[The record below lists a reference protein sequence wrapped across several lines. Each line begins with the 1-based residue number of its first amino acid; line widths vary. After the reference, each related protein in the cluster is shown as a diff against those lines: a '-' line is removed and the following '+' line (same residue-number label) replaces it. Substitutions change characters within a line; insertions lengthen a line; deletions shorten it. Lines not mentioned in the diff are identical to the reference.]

1 MLFPLL
7 LLYSSANFNQV
18 IIFLLIFLDVLCLLD
33 YVSLIASC
41 DAEHVKIEF
50 APNISSTTS
59 ISDLVVL
66 FGPPHEINIA
76 ILALLLPHLIDPS
89 LSTPR
94 RSLTPPLLLLPLNLL
109 IDLLIPPIVKLECF
123 LGALHMVEV
132 LEALV
137 VDSELEL
144 VPVLHDVQLVA
155 PDLEGVLERGTEL
168 LHLKDASAVPEHF
181 LLSAEVTTH

>member
-1 MLFPLL
+1 M
-7 LLYSSANFNQV
+7 
-18 IIFLLIFLDVLCLLD
+18 
-33 YVSLIASC
+33 SLIASC

-66 FGPPHEINIA
+66 FGPPHEINIP

-94 RSLTPPLLLLPLNLL
+94 GSLPPPLLLLPLNLL
-109 IDLLIPPIVKLECF
+109 INLLVPPIVKLECF
-123 LGALHMVEV
+123 LGALHMVEM

-137 VDSELEL
+137 VDPELKL
-144 VPVLHDVQLVA
+144 VAVLHDVQLVA

-168 LHLKDASAVPEHF
+168 LHLKDAPAIPEYLF
-181 LLSAEVTTH
+181 LAA